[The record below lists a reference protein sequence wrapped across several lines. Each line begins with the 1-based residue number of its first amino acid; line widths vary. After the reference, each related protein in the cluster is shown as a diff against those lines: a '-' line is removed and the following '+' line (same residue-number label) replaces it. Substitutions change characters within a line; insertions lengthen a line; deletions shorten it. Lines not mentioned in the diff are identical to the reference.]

1 MLLVCKID
9 SLIGQRAFWKLLHQ
23 FIISCRLIIMV
34 KDNWKENCRHILLLG
49 KTKELLWNNVLI
61 ICPPTPL
68 FSGFDMLQGQAG
80 GGYSMSPCSDDSFLF
95 QAGGVD
101 RCLNQIYSIYLDSWC
116 KVSPQ
121 PHTEGV
127 RNALRSSGQNAALIW
142 SGPAYAS
149 LFMTSVIYNL
159 ILNSYENR
167 PKWKLDWRQSR
178 GQMAKHEA
186 PKRKSG
192 QILSEIATTFIFS
205 EVQRVWDLDIME
217 YIHFCYHTN
226 VTTTRCQRKE
236 TPHAVLHHQM
246 NHFIFVHFTARG

>member
-9 SLIGQRAFWKLLHQ
+9 SLIGQRVFWKLLHQ

-61 ICPPTPL
+61 ICFPPL
-68 FSGFDMLQGQAG
+68 SGFDMLQGQVG

-116 KVSPQ
+116 ELSPQ

-127 RNALRSSGQNAALIW
+127 RNALRSSGQNAV
-142 SGPAYAS
+142 PACTS
-149 LFMTSVIYNL
+149 LFM
-159 ILNSYENR
+159 
-167 PKWKLDWRQSR
+167 
-178 GQMAKHEA
+178 A
-186 PKRKSG
+186 
-192 QILSEIATTFIFS
+192 
-205 EVQRVWDLDIME
+205 
-217 YIHFCYHTN
+217 
-226 VTTTRCQRKE
+226 
-236 TPHAVLHHQM
+236 
-246 NHFIFVHFTARG
+246 